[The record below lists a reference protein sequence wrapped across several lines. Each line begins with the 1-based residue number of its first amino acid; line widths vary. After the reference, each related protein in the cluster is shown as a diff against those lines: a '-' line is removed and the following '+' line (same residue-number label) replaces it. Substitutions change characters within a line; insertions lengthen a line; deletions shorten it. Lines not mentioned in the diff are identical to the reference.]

1 MSEKYLIFG
10 ATGSVGSSLAEQLKN
25 SGNDIHLVAR
35 NESEVKTIAEKL
47 GCSYTV
53 ADVLEDGFIEKVK
66 SDINDIKGIAYCV
79 GSIDLKPLRM
89 VTEADM
95 NKCMKLNL
103 YSAIEAI
110 KGFQESLKK
119 NKGSVVLFSTVAAQR
134 GFTNHTIIASAKA
147 AVEGLTVTLAAEF
160 APNIRV
166 NCIAPSL
173 SKSKIAEP
181 MLKNPAIAEGIA
193 KAHPL
198 KRLGEGKDSAALAK
212 FLITEES
219 SWVTGQVIAVAVALG
234 AQDLFK
240 NLISGILVLVEKR
253 FKIGDWILVE
263 GIIEGIVEKIGF
275 RSTVLRKFDKS
286 LAIIPNFQFAE
297 NAVINISETT
307 NWRIDWAITLQYD
320 TTVDQL
326 KKIRNEIEDHINK
339 NDDFD
344 KAVGVAVRVE
354 KFSDSSIDMR
364 VRCFTTSN
372 SFSTWLEVKE
382 KLAIEIKQIVEGNKA
397 AFAFPSQSIY
407 IEKK

>member
-25 SGNDIHLVAR
+25 SGNDVHLVAR
-35 NESEVKTIAEKL
+35 NENEVKSIAENL

-53 ADVLEDGFIEKVK
+53 ADVLEDGFVEKVK
-66 SDINDIKGIAYCV
+66 SDISDIKGVAYCV

-110 KGFQESLKK
+110 KGFQESVKK

-134 GFTNHTIIASAKA
+134 GFTNHAIIASAKA

-181 MLKNPAIAEGIA
+181 MLRNPTIAEGIA

-219 SWVTGQVIAVAVALG
+219 SWITGQVIAVDG
-234 AQDLFK
+234 
-240 NLISGILVLVEKR
+240 G
-253 FKIGDWILVE
+253 
-263 GIIEGIVEKIGF
+263 
-275 RSTVLRKFDKS
+275 RS
-286 LAIIPNFQFAE
+286 
-297 NAVINISETT
+297 
-307 NWRIDWAITLQYD
+307 
-320 TTVDQL
+320 
-326 KKIRNEIEDHINK
+326 
-339 NDDFD
+339 
-344 KAVGVAVRVE
+344 
-354 KFSDSSIDMR
+354 
-364 VRCFTTSN
+364 
-372 SFSTWLEVKE
+372 
-382 KLAIEIKQIVEGNKA
+382 KL
-397 AFAFPSQSIY
+397 S
-407 IEKK
+407 

>member
-66 SDINDIKGIAYCV
+66 SDINDIKGVAYCV

-181 MLKNPAIAEGIA
+181 MLKNPTIAEGIA

-219 SWVTGQVIAVAVALG
+219 SWITGQIIAVDG
-234 AQDLFK
+234 
-240 NLISGILVLVEKR
+240 G
-253 FKIGDWILVE
+253 
-263 GIIEGIVEKIGF
+263 
-275 RSTVLRKFDKS
+275 RS
-286 LAIIPNFQFAE
+286 
-297 NAVINISETT
+297 
-307 NWRIDWAITLQYD
+307 
-320 TTVDQL
+320 
-326 KKIRNEIEDHINK
+326 
-339 NDDFD
+339 
-344 KAVGVAVRVE
+344 
-354 KFSDSSIDMR
+354 
-364 VRCFTTSN
+364 
-372 SFSTWLEVKE
+372 
-382 KLAIEIKQIVEGNKA
+382 KL
-397 AFAFPSQSIY
+397 S
-407 IEKK
+407 

>member
-25 SGNDIHLVAR
+25 SDNDIHLVAR
-35 NESEVKTIAEKL
+35 NENEVKAIAEKL

-89 VTEADM
+89 VTETDM

-103 YSAIEAI
+103 YSAIEVI

-212 FLITEES
+212 FLITEDS
-219 SWVTGQVIAVAVALG
+219 SWVTGQVIAVDG
-234 AQDLFK
+234 
-240 NLISGILVLVEKR
+240 G
-253 FKIGDWILVE
+253 
-263 GIIEGIVEKIGF
+263 
-275 RSTVLRKFDKS
+275 RS
-286 LAIIPNFQFAE
+286 
-297 NAVINISETT
+297 
-307 NWRIDWAITLQYD
+307 
-320 TTVDQL
+320 
-326 KKIRNEIEDHINK
+326 
-339 NDDFD
+339 
-344 KAVGVAVRVE
+344 
-354 KFSDSSIDMR
+354 
-364 VRCFTTSN
+364 
-372 SFSTWLEVKE
+372 
-382 KLAIEIKQIVEGNKA
+382 KL
-397 AFAFPSQSIY
+397 S
-407 IEKK
+407 

>member
-35 NESEVKTIAEKL
+35 NEDEVKVIADKL
-47 GCSYTV
+47 GCSYTI

-66 SDINDIKGIAYCV
+66 SDINEIKGIAYCV

-110 KGFQESLKK
+110 KGYQETLKK

-219 SWVTGQVIAVAVALG
+219 SWITGQVIAVDG
-234 AQDLFK
+234 
-240 NLISGILVLVEKR
+240 G
-253 FKIGDWILVE
+253 
-263 GIIEGIVEKIGF
+263 
-275 RSTVLRKFDKS
+275 RS
-286 LAIIPNFQFAE
+286 
-297 NAVINISETT
+297 
-307 NWRIDWAITLQYD
+307 
-320 TTVDQL
+320 
-326 KKIRNEIEDHINK
+326 
-339 NDDFD
+339 
-344 KAVGVAVRVE
+344 
-354 KFSDSSIDMR
+354 
-364 VRCFTTSN
+364 
-372 SFSTWLEVKE
+372 
-382 KLAIEIKQIVEGNKA
+382 KL
-397 AFAFPSQSIY
+397 S
-407 IEKK
+407 

>member
-25 SGNDIHLVAR
+25 SGNDVHLVAR
-35 NESEVKTIAEKL
+35 NENEVKTIAEKL
-47 GCSYTV
+47 GCTYTV
-53 ADVLEDGFIEKVK
+53 ADVLEEGFIEKVK
-66 SDINDIKGIAYCV
+66 SDISEIKGIAYCV

-160 APNIRV
+160 APHIRV

-219 SWVTGQVIAVAVALG
+219 SWITGQIIAVDG
-234 AQDLFK
+234 
-240 NLISGILVLVEKR
+240 G
-253 FKIGDWILVE
+253 
-263 GIIEGIVEKIGF
+263 
-275 RSTVLRKFDKS
+275 RS
-286 LAIIPNFQFAE
+286 
-297 NAVINISETT
+297 
-307 NWRIDWAITLQYD
+307 
-320 TTVDQL
+320 
-326 KKIRNEIEDHINK
+326 
-339 NDDFD
+339 
-344 KAVGVAVRVE
+344 
-354 KFSDSSIDMR
+354 
-364 VRCFTTSN
+364 
-372 SFSTWLEVKE
+372 
-382 KLAIEIKQIVEGNKA
+382 KL
-397 AFAFPSQSIY
+397 S
-407 IEKK
+407 

>member
-25 SGNDIHLVAR
+25 SGNDVHLVAR
-35 NESEVKTIAEKL
+35 NESEVKAIAEKL
-47 GCSYTV
+47 DCSYTV

-66 SDINDIKGIAYCV
+66 SDINEIKGIAYCV

-110 KGFQESLKK
+110 KGYQESLKK

-160 APNIRV
+160 APHIRV
-166 NCIAPSL
+166 NCVAPSL

-181 MLKNPAIAEGIA
+181 MLKNSAIAEGIA

-212 FLITEES
+212 FLITEDS
-219 SWVTGQVIAVAVALG
+219 SWVTGQVIAVDG
-234 AQDLFK
+234 
-240 NLISGILVLVEKR
+240 G
-253 FKIGDWILVE
+253 
-263 GIIEGIVEKIGF
+263 
-275 RSTVLRKFDKS
+275 RS
-286 LAIIPNFQFAE
+286 
-297 NAVINISETT
+297 
-307 NWRIDWAITLQYD
+307 
-320 TTVDQL
+320 
-326 KKIRNEIEDHINK
+326 
-339 NDDFD
+339 
-344 KAVGVAVRVE
+344 
-354 KFSDSSIDMR
+354 
-364 VRCFTTSN
+364 
-372 SFSTWLEVKE
+372 
-382 KLAIEIKQIVEGNKA
+382 KL
-397 AFAFPSQSIY
+397 S
-407 IEKK
+407 

>member
-35 NESEVKTIAEKL
+35 NEDEVKVIADKL

-53 ADVLEDGFIEKVK
+53 ADVLKDGFIEKVK
-66 SDINDIKGIAYCV
+66 SDIDEIKGIAYCV

-110 KGFQESLKK
+110 KGYQENLKK

-160 APNIRV
+160 APHIRV

-219 SWVTGQVIAVAVALG
+219 SWITGQIIAVDG
-234 AQDLFK
+234 
-240 NLISGILVLVEKR
+240 G
-253 FKIGDWILVE
+253 
-263 GIIEGIVEKIGF
+263 
-275 RSTVLRKFDKS
+275 RS
-286 LAIIPNFQFAE
+286 
-297 NAVINISETT
+297 
-307 NWRIDWAITLQYD
+307 
-320 TTVDQL
+320 
-326 KKIRNEIEDHINK
+326 
-339 NDDFD
+339 
-344 KAVGVAVRVE
+344 
-354 KFSDSSIDMR
+354 
-364 VRCFTTSN
+364 
-372 SFSTWLEVKE
+372 
-382 KLAIEIKQIVEGNKA
+382 KL
-397 AFAFPSQSIY
+397 S
-407 IEKK
+407 

>member
-10 ATGSVGSSLAEQLKN
+10 ATGSVGSSLAEQLKD
-25 SGNDIHLVAR
+25 SGNDVHLVAR
-35 NESEVKTIAEKL
+35 NESEVKAIAEKL
-47 GCSYTV
+47 DCSYTV

-66 SDINDIKGIAYCV
+66 SDIYEIKGIAYCV

-110 KGFQESLKK
+110 KGYQEILKK

-166 NCIAPSL
+166 NCVAPSL

-212 FLITEES
+212 FLITEDS
-219 SWVTGQVIAVAVALG
+219 SWVTGQVIAVDG
-234 AQDLFK
+234 
-240 NLISGILVLVEKR
+240 G
-253 FKIGDWILVE
+253 
-263 GIIEGIVEKIGF
+263 
-275 RSTVLRKFDKS
+275 RS
-286 LAIIPNFQFAE
+286 
-297 NAVINISETT
+297 
-307 NWRIDWAITLQYD
+307 
-320 TTVDQL
+320 
-326 KKIRNEIEDHINK
+326 
-339 NDDFD
+339 
-344 KAVGVAVRVE
+344 
-354 KFSDSSIDMR
+354 
-364 VRCFTTSN
+364 
-372 SFSTWLEVKE
+372 
-382 KLAIEIKQIVEGNKA
+382 KL
-397 AFAFPSQSIY
+397 S
-407 IEKK
+407 

>member
-35 NESEVKTIAEKL
+35 NESEVKAIAEKL

-66 SDINDIKGIAYCV
+66 SDINEIKGVAYCV

-160 APNIRV
+160 APHIRV

-219 SWVTGQVIAVAVALG
+219 SWITGQIIAVDG
-234 AQDLFK
+234 
-240 NLISGILVLVEKR
+240 G
-253 FKIGDWILVE
+253 
-263 GIIEGIVEKIGF
+263 
-275 RSTVLRKFDKS
+275 RS
-286 LAIIPNFQFAE
+286 
-297 NAVINISETT
+297 
-307 NWRIDWAITLQYD
+307 
-320 TTVDQL
+320 
-326 KKIRNEIEDHINK
+326 
-339 NDDFD
+339 
-344 KAVGVAVRVE
+344 
-354 KFSDSSIDMR
+354 
-364 VRCFTTSN
+364 
-372 SFSTWLEVKE
+372 
-382 KLAIEIKQIVEGNKA
+382 KL
-397 AFAFPSQSIY
+397 S
-407 IEKK
+407 

>member
-35 NESEVKTIAEKL
+35 NENEVKVIAEKL

-53 ADVLEDGFIEKVK
+53 ADVLEDNFVERVK
-66 SDINDIKGIAYCV
+66 ADVNEIKGIAYCV

-89 VTEADM
+89 VTEADL

-103 YSAIEAI
+103 YSAVEAI
-110 KGFQESLKK
+110 KGYQESLKK

-147 AVEGLTVTLAAEF
+147 AIEGLTVTLAAEF

-181 MLKNPAIAEGIA
+181 MLKNTAIAEGIA

-198 KRLGEGKDSAALAK
+198 KRLGEGSDSAALAK

-219 SWVTGQVIAVAVALG
+219 SWITGQIIAVDG
-234 AQDLFK
+234 
-240 NLISGILVLVEKR
+240 G
-253 FKIGDWILVE
+253 
-263 GIIEGIVEKIGF
+263 
-275 RSTVLRKFDKS
+275 RS
-286 LAIIPNFQFAE
+286 
-297 NAVINISETT
+297 
-307 NWRIDWAITLQYD
+307 
-320 TTVDQL
+320 
-326 KKIRNEIEDHINK
+326 
-339 NDDFD
+339 
-344 KAVGVAVRVE
+344 
-354 KFSDSSIDMR
+354 
-364 VRCFTTSN
+364 
-372 SFSTWLEVKE
+372 
-382 KLAIEIKQIVEGNKA
+382 KL
-397 AFAFPSQSIY
+397 S
-407 IEKK
+407 

>member
-10 ATGSVGSSLAEQLKN
+10 ATGSVGSSLAEQLKI

-35 NESEVKTIAEKL
+35 NESEVKAIAEKL
-47 GCSYTV
+47 SCSYTV

-66 SDINDIKGIAYCV
+66 SDINDIKGVAYCV

-103 YSAIEAI
+103 YTAIEAI

-181 MLKNPAIAEGIA
+181 MLKNPTIAEGIA

-212 FLITEES
+212 FLITKES
-219 SWVTGQVIAVAVALG
+219 SWVTGQIIAVDG
-234 AQDLFK
+234 
-240 NLISGILVLVEKR
+240 G
-253 FKIGDWILVE
+253 
-263 GIIEGIVEKIGF
+263 
-275 RSTVLRKFDKS
+275 RS
-286 LAIIPNFQFAE
+286 
-297 NAVINISETT
+297 
-307 NWRIDWAITLQYD
+307 
-320 TTVDQL
+320 
-326 KKIRNEIEDHINK
+326 
-339 NDDFD
+339 
-344 KAVGVAVRVE
+344 
-354 KFSDSSIDMR
+354 
-364 VRCFTTSN
+364 
-372 SFSTWLEVKE
+372 
-382 KLAIEIKQIVEGNKA
+382 KL
-397 AFAFPSQSIY
+397 S
-407 IEKK
+407 

>member
-35 NESEVKTIAEKL
+35 NEIEVKAIAEKL
-47 GCSYTV
+47 GCSHTV
-53 ADVLEDGFIEKVK
+53 ADVLEDEFIEKVK
-66 SDINDIKGIAYCV
+66 SDVNEIKGIAYCV

-89 VTEADM
+89 VTEVDM

-160 APNIRV
+160 APHIRV

-212 FLITEES
+212 FLITGES
-219 SWVTGQVIAVAVALG
+219 SWITGQIIAVDG
-234 AQDLFK
+234 
-240 NLISGILVLVEKR
+240 G
-253 FKIGDWILVE
+253 
-263 GIIEGIVEKIGF
+263 
-275 RSTVLRKFDKS
+275 RS
-286 LAIIPNFQFAE
+286 
-297 NAVINISETT
+297 
-307 NWRIDWAITLQYD
+307 
-320 TTVDQL
+320 
-326 KKIRNEIEDHINK
+326 
-339 NDDFD
+339 
-344 KAVGVAVRVE
+344 
-354 KFSDSSIDMR
+354 
-364 VRCFTTSN
+364 
-372 SFSTWLEVKE
+372 
-382 KLAIEIKQIVEGNKA
+382 KL
-397 AFAFPSQSIY
+397 S
-407 IEKK
+407 